1 MSTPSWTAEN
11 VAYVLRWFDA
21 GVLPAQILIEMRAHG
36 YPTLHLETIEQC
48 LRVNGRAVDGLDPSI
63 RTPLISN
70 TFNARGYQG
79 QPTNYFGDS
88 MVGNMA
94 PPKAPHVSP
103 SDFRPQSSSKGK
115 QWDAAAASYALNA
128 HRDGRTVM
136 QIWGDLN
143 NDGYVS
149 NAAEVAASL
158 NAQGVDSVRVVDYL
172 KR

>member
-1 MSTPSWTAEN
+1 
-11 VAYVLRWFDA
+11 
-21 GVLPAQILIEMRAHG
+21 MRAHG

-158 NAQGVDSVRVVDYL
+158 NAQGVGSVRVVDYL